1 MPSVKVCPKCGS
13 ENVKV
18 DPTNPASA
26 LGFITL
32 TYLCGD
38 CSFSGQFFPEIE
50 KETQHAVPKDNKKQQ
65 KEKA

>member
-18 DPTNPASA
+18 DPTNPAGA
-26 LGFITL
+26 LGFRTL

-50 KETQHAVPKDNKKQQ
+50 KEMPHADSKSSKKQH
-65 KEKA
+65 KEKT